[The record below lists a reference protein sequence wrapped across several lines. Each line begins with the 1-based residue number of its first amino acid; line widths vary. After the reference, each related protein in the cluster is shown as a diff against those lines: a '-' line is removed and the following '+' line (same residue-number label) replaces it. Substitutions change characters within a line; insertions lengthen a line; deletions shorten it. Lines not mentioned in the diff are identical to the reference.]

1 MEKEMITIVTD
12 MQLSMERLEKI
23 FSVPKTK
30 ELYEKLIK
38 QESNEEKIKELATRL
53 EKIFDVDDSIIT
65 PIEAVKHRIKCCIL
79 ADSIEGVVNGKSLNQ
94 AIQAEIRK
102 QLEKANAIKKA
113 EENVTKLELHCE
125 MRDIWKEAIKSYFKD
140 LKN

>member
-102 QLEKANAIKKA
+102 QLEKAVVIEKVEDSIA
-113 EENVTKLELHCE
+113 EAEASSFAMKLLERAL
-125 MRDIWKEAIKSYFKD
+125 KD
-140 LKN
+140 ML